1 MACNIESDES
11 GPAGSSVGF
20 ESGSGGLALAQ
31 LASACTVE
39 RENIS
44 RAALVLQRNGLPCT
58 REGLALGLRS
68 ATAEVAV
75 DEPIVFSY
83 SLTIKH
89 SDKTW
94 VTRMDQYLNYGLP
107 VAHWESF
114 AVSIAIMIGVSLVVC
129 CMFASILNKDFRILN
144 QLRTTYRERSQQI
157 RRRVRSVAYS
167 TVAD

>member
-1 MACNIESDES
+1 MLPWHLAVKSRDLLYHVDDEN
-11 GPAGSSVGF
+11 
-20 ESGSGGLALAQ
+20 LALF
-31 LASACTVE
+31 
-39 RENIS
+39 
-44 RAALVLQRNGLPCT
+44 G
-58 REGLALGLRS
+58 GH
-68 ATAEVAV
+68 EVAV

-144 QLRTTYRERSQQI
+144 QLRTTYRERSQ
-157 RRRVRSVAYS
+157 
-167 TVAD
+167 